1 MPKACIHDN
10 GEDRCVAE
18 EGPHCIC
25 RLSSFVL
32 SNGSSL
38 ALSVGRVIARLRRNY
53 EKIITS
59 DIDADSIVE
68 MIYMDSANEG

>member
-25 RLSSFVL
+25 GFLAFVL

-38 ALSVGRVIARLRRNY
+38 ALFVGGVMTVVNQYIALL
-53 EKIITS
+53 
-59 DIDADSIVE
+59 
-68 MIYMDSANEG
+68 G

>member
-25 RLSSFVL
+25 RLSAFIL
-32 SNGSSL
+32 SNGSGL
-38 ALSVGRVIARLRRNY
+38 ALFAGGIRGAKALM
-53 EKIITS
+53 EK
-59 DIDADSIVE
+59 
-68 MIYMDSANEG
+68 

>member
-25 RLSSFVL
+25 GFLAFVL

-38 ALSVGRVIARLRRNY
+38 ALFVGGIRVAKALM
-53 EKIITS
+53 EK
-59 DIDADSIVE
+59 
-68 MIYMDSANEG
+68 